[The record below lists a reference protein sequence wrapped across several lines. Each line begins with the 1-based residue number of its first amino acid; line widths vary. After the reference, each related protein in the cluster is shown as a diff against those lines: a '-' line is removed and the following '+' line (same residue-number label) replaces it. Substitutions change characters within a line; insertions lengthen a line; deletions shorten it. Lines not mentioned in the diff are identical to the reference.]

1 MNHQKSQQNQ
11 GWPNPVV
18 AWYMVMILMLA
29 YMFSYLDRRIL
40 SLLVRLIRRDMH
52 ITDFQMSLLMG
63 IAFALFY
70 SVMGLPISRWVDR
83 RSRRK
88 IILVGITVW
97 SLITA
102 LCGWARNYLHLFLC
116 RFGVGVGEATL
127 NPSAFSMIGDSFKES
142 KRPFA
147 IAVFHLGLP
156 IGQGLALIIGGT
168 IIDLVSGL
176 DPTSI
181 PSIGIL
187 YPWQLTF
194 LIVGFPGLIVAAM
207 VLTIKEP
214 ERRGLI
220 SFENNNETAKQKI
233 PILDVVAFIG
243 QRGMAYTTLIIG
255 VAIKVTLAYGTD
267 SWVPTYFIRNF
278 GWTEGEFG
286 RIYGTLYIL
295 VGVVSIFFSGLL
307 ANRLIAR
314 GKRDANI
321 RVILIGYLLAIPC
334 AIAAPLMPNASL
346 AISMFLL
353 TFFFTNFHV
362 LAPAALLAITPNQ
375 MRGQISAIY
384 VFMLNFI
391 GVGIGPSIVAGCT
404 DFLFGSDLAV
414 GKSLIVVAS
423 TLGPI
428 GAILL
433 FSGMKAYRRCLE
445 DSKQWEEEQSGH

>member
-1 MNHQKSQQNQ
+1 MNHRKSQENDS
-11 GWPNPVV
+11 WPKPPL
-18 AWYMVMILMLA
+18 AWYMVIVLMMA
-29 YMFSYLDRRIL
+29 YTFSYLDRRIL
-40 SLLVRLIRRDMH
+40 SLLVQPIRRDMH

-70 SVMGLPISRWVDR
+70 SIMGIPISRWVDS

-88 IILVGITVW
+88 IILAGITIW
-97 SLITA
+97 SMITA
-102 LCGWARNYLHLFLC
+102 LCGWARNYLQLFLC
-116 RFGVGVGEATL
+116 RVGVGVGEATL

-142 KRPFA
+142 RRPFA
-147 IAVFHLGLP
+147 IAIFHLGLP

-168 IIDLVSGL
+168 IIDLVAGL
-176 DPTSI
+176 DPSSL
-181 PSIGIL
+181 PSIGVIH
-187 YPWQLTF
+187 PWQLTF
-194 LIVGFPGLIVAAM
+194 LMVGFPGLIVAAM

-214 ERRGLI
+214 KRRGLI
-220 SFENNNETAKQKI
+220 SLENNSETVRQVI
-233 PILDVVAFIG
+233 PIRDVLAFILK
-243 QRGMAYTTLIIG
+243 RRLAYAALIIG
-255 VAIKVTLAYGTD
+255 IAIKVTLAYGTD
-267 SWVPTYFIRNF
+267 SWVPTYFIRNY

-286 RIYGTLYIL
+286 RIYGSLYIV
-295 VGVVSIFFSGLL
+295 VGIVSIFFSGLL
-307 ANRLIAR
+307 ANRMTAR
-314 GKRDANI
+314 GHRDANVK
-321 RVILIGYLLAIPC
+321 VILTGYVLGIPC
-334 AIAAPLMPNASL
+334 AIAAPLMPTAPL
-346 AISMFLL
+346 AIFMFLL

-384 VFMLNFI
+384 VFMLNLI

-423 TLGPI
+423 TLGPL

-445 DSKQWEEEQSGH
+445 DSKQWEEEQPGH